1 MRLTNFCRLLDLSV
15 CVGRVRLKDK
25 QGDWVFLTPV
35 GNVVLTGAVGNE
47 FKIDRVLF
55 VDRDKLPRIRKRLGL
70 IDRVSEV
77 KRTTRAGFF
86 DRADTYAVV
95 KVKGKPAELETECL
109 RQVKD
114 ALSMLTLS
122 QLGYAKRRF
131 VGRIGLFGEHDT
143 TRIENSFLNRSDSSK
158 IVNSRLTQDPR
169 HLILDQDWKNFQK
182 QVFFTDL
189 MKILSGKIR
198 VAPNWR
204 RDLRRASVLAG
215 QSVNSSDVAT
225 SFLWNMIAV
234 ETLLTQQQ
242 DKHAEVLPK
251 RAKAF
256 LGWSGFWQSQDYERR
271 IEDVYRKRNR
281 LVHVG
286 EREAIAKTD
295 LLFTDD
301 LLFNLYANLVRLP
314 YLFGSKEKIVEFT
327 EKAEAEHKLG
337 IKPKVQPEK
346 LIFFSRKYTEKDF
359 IEI

>member
-1 MRLTNFCRLLDLSV
+1 M
-15 CVGRVRLKDK
+15 GRVRLKDR
-25 QGDWVFLTPV
+25 QGDWVFLTPI

-47 FKIDRVLF
+47 FQIDRVLF
-55 VDRDKLPRIRKRLGL
+55 VDREKLPRIRKRLGL

-95 KVKGKPAELETECL
+95 KVKGKPVELETDCF

-114 ALSMLTLS
+114 ALSILALS

-131 VGRIGLFGEHDT
+131 VGRIGLFGEHDI
-143 TRIENSFLNRSDSSK
+143 TRVENFFLNRRDSSK
-158 IVNSRLTQDPR
+158 IMNSRLTQDPR

-189 MKILSGKIR
+189 VKILSGKTR

-204 RDLRRASVLAG
+204 KDLKKASILVG
-215 QSVNSSDVAT
+215 QSVNSNDVAT
-225 SFLWNMIAV
+225 SFLWNMIAL
-234 ETLLTQQQ
+234 EMLLTQRQ
-242 DKHAEVLPK
+242 DKHTDALPK

-271 IEDVYRKRNR
+271 IEDVYGKRNR
-281 LVHVG
+281 LVHAG
-286 EREAIAKTD
+286 EREVISKRD

-301 LLFNLYANLVRLP
+301 LLLNLLANLVRLP
-314 YLFGSKEKIVEFT
+314 RLFGSKEKIVGFT
-327 EKAEAEHKLG
+327 EKVEAEHKLG

-346 LIFFSRKYTEKDF
+346 LIYFSRKYTGKDF
-359 IEI
+359 SEI